1 MGKIGEAHRDAA
13 IYNTVLAKRMGCQNF
28 LLESVKTDIRRPPGS
43 TPTNVETDKET
54 LMIHGKVM
62 FIVLSKFKETHRS
75 GFRSL
80 LLKFILAVQF
90 AVVFSLS
97 AQGPATEVD
106 LTQAL
111 TLEQCIQVGLEK
123 STSMRNARLNLAIQE
138 LRVNTAR
145 ADYFPR
151 IFSTGAYDFSDR
163 IDFGFEPENYNLG
176 LGAQYTIWDNGQR
189 EGGFAQAKESLNAT
203 VSRNE
208 GIKQSLILQIT
219 EAYYDVL
226 QYQAL
231 VEVSEQNL
239 ARAQENTQRTKD
251 FVEAGSL
258 IPADIATAEVRE
270 GNNRLTLLNNQ
281 NLLQVAK
288 ARLPR
293 LLGLDPGVLITVAA
307 DESYR
312 LYQQRGTIERIEIPV
327 EEAIQIALDNRP
339 EFKETESQL
348 RSQEWALT
356 LAKLQRWPR
365 LNADVDYN
373 VNLDDYLR
381 ERENFSDFRSW
392 SAGVSLNF
400 TFFDGGILGNRV
412 KELAMQLEQTRENA
426 SDLERSV
433 ALDVRQTYLNLKR
446 SEAAVDISK
455 TQVVNARLSLDVIQG
470 RFDVDKAI
478 LLELLDAQTS
488 YAQALTD
495 EVNTFYDYKITQ
507 TRLQDAM
514 GVLQ

>member
-1 MGKIGEAHRDAA
+1 MGS
-13 IYNTVLAKRMGCQNF
+13 QNY
-28 LLESVKTDIRRPPGS
+28 LLE
-43 TPTNVETDKET
+43 NVEPTRGVRLEDTPINVGTDKEM
-54 LMIHGKVM
+54 LMIHRKNK
-62 FIVLSKFKETHRS
+62 FIVFSKIKGARRL

-80 LLKFILAVQF
+80 LLKFILTVQF
-90 AVVFSLS
+90 AVVFCVS
-97 AQGPATEVD
+97 AQEPVTEVD
-106 LTQAL
+106 LTQSL
-111 TLEQCIQVGLEK
+111 TLEQCIQVGLER

-138 LRVNTAR
+138 LRIKTAR

-151 IFSTGAYDFSDR
+151 IFSTGVYDFSDR
-163 IDFGFEPENYNLG
+163 IDFGFEPENYDLG
-176 LGAQYTIWDNGQR
+176 LSGQYTIWDNGQR

-231 VEVSEQNL
+231 VIVSEQNL

-258 IPADIATAEVRE
+258 IPADVATAEVRE
-270 GNNRLTLLNNQ
+270 GNNRFALLNNQ
-281 NLLQVAK
+281 NSLQIAK
-288 ARLPR
+288 ATLPR
-293 LLGLDPGVLITVAA
+293 LVGLDPGVLITVAQ
-307 DESYR
+307 DELYQ
-312 LYQQRGTIERIEIPV
+312 LYQQRGTIERVAMTV

-339 EFKETESQL
+339 EFKETQAQL
-348 RSQEWALT
+348 KSQEWSLT

-412 KELAMQLEQTRENA
+412 KELAMQLEQARENA
-426 SDLERSV
+426 SDLERAV
-433 ALDVRQTYLNLKR
+433 ALDVRQAYLNLKR
-446 SEAAVDISK
+446 GETAVDIAR
-455 TQVVNARLSLDVIQG
+455 TLVTNARLSLEVIQG

-495 EVNTFYDYKITQ
+495 EVNTFYDYKIAQ
-507 TRLQDAM
+507 TRLQNAI

>member
-1 MGKIGEAHRDAA
+1 
-13 IYNTVLAKRMGCQNF
+13 
-28 LLESVKTDIRRPPGS
+28 
-43 TPTNVETDKET
+43 
-54 LMIHGKVM
+54 MIHEKIK
-62 FIVLSKFKETHRS
+62 FTVLSKLTGS
-75 GFRSL
+75 QNL
-80 LLKFILAVQF
+80 LLEQMRRAGRQSRLLKAILIVQF
-90 AVVFSLS
+90 AVIFCVS
-97 AQGPATEVD
+97 AQQPTGEVD
-106 LTQAL
+106 LSQPL
-111 TLEQCIQVGLEK
+111 TLEQCIQIGLEK

-138 LRVNTAR
+138 LRVKTAR

-151 IFSTGAYDFSDR
+151 IFSNGNYDFSDR

-189 EGGFAQAKESLNAT
+189 EGGFAQAKESLTAT

-226 QYQAL
+226 QFQAL

-239 ARAQENTQRTKD
+239 ARSQEDTQRTKS

-258 IPADIATAEVRE
+258 IPADIATAELRE
-270 GNNRLTLLNNQ
+270 GNNRLTLLQNQ
-281 NLLQVAK
+281 NSLQVAQ

-293 LLGLDPGVLITVAA
+293 LLGLDPGVLITVTE
-307 DESYR
+307 DESFQ

-327 EEAIQIALDNRP
+327 EEAIQTALDNRP
-339 EFKETESQL
+339 EFQETQAQL
-348 RSQEWALT
+348 KSQEWSLT

-381 ERENFSDFRSW
+381 ERENFSDFRNW

-400 TFFDGGILGNRV
+400 TLFDGGILGNRV
-412 KELAMQLEQTRENA
+412 KELTMQLEQARENA

-433 ALDVRQTYLNLKR
+433 ALEVRQSYLNLKR
-446 SEAAVDISK
+446 SEESVDISK
-455 TQVVNARLSLDVIQG
+455 TQVINAQLSLEVIQG

-488 YAQALTD
+488 YAQALTN
-495 EVNTFYDYKITQ
+495 EVNTFYDYKIAQ

>member
-1 MGKIGEAHRDAA
+1 
-13 IYNTVLAKRMGCQNF
+13 
-28 LLESVKTDIRRPPGS
+28 
-43 TPTNVETDKET
+43 
-54 LMIHGKVM
+54 MIHGKNKL
-62 FIVLSKFKETHRS
+62 IALLKFTDFQDLLFKSARCA

-80 LLKFILAVQF
+80 LLKFILAIQF
-90 AVVFSLS
+90 AIVFCVN
-97 AQGPATEVD
+97 AQEPATEVD
-106 LTQAL
+106 LTQPL

-138 LRVNTAR
+138 LRVKNAR

-151 IFSTGAYDFSDR
+151 VFSTGAYDFSDR
-163 IDFGFEPENYNLG
+163 VDFGFEPENYDLG
-176 LGAQYTIWDNGQR
+176 LRGQYTIWDNGQR
-189 EGGFAQAKESLNAT
+189 EGGFAQAKESLSAT
-203 VSRNE
+203 ESRNE

-226 QYQAL
+226 QFQAL

-281 NLLQVAK
+281 NSLQVAQ

-293 LLGLDPGVLITVAA
+293 LLGLDPGVLLTVAA
-307 DESYR
+307 DESFQ
-312 LYQQRGTIERIEIPV
+312 LYQQRGTIERIQIPV
-327 EEAIQIALDNRP
+327 EEAIQVALDNRP
-339 EFKETESQL
+339 EFNETQAQL
-348 RSQEWALT
+348 KQQEWSLT

-365 LNADVDYN
+365 LNADADYN

-392 SAGVSLNF
+392 SLGVSLNF
-400 TFFDGGILGNRV
+400 TLFDGGILGNRV
-412 KELAMQLEQTRENA
+412 KELGMQLEQARENA

-433 ALDVRQTYLNLKR
+433 ALNVRQSYLNLKR
-446 SEAAVDISK
+446 SEAAVDIAK
-455 TQVVNARLSLDVIQG
+455 TQVINARLSLEVIQG

-478 LLELLDAQTS
+478 LLELLDAQTN

-495 EVNTFYDYKITQ
+495 EVNTFYDYKIAQ

>member
-1 MGKIGEAHRDAA
+1 
-13 IYNTVLAKRMGCQNF
+13 
-28 LLESVKTDIRRPPGS
+28 
-43 TPTNVETDKET
+43 
-54 LMIHGKVM
+54 MIHGKIK
-62 FIVLSKFKETHRS
+62 FTILSKLT
-75 GFRSL
+75 GFQNLLLKQTRRAGRQSL
-80 LLKFILAVQF
+80 LLKAILIVQF
-90 AVVFSLS
+90 AVVFSVS
-97 AQGPATEVD
+97 AQQPMDEVD
-106 LTQAL
+106 LSQPL
-111 TLEQCIQVGLEK
+111 TLEQCIQIGLEK

-138 LRVNTAR
+138 LRVKTAR

-151 IFSTGAYDFSDR
+151 IFSNGNYDFSDR

-189 EGGFAQAKESLNAT
+189 EGGFAQAKDSLSAT

-208 GIKQSLILQIT
+208 GIKQSVILQIT

-226 QYQAL
+226 QFQAL

-239 ARAQENTQRTKD
+239 ARAQEDTQRTKS

-258 IPADIATAEVRE
+258 IPADIATAELRE
-270 GNNRLTLLNNQ
+270 GNNRLTLLQNQ
-281 NLLQVAK
+281 NSLQIAK

-293 LLGLDPGVLITVAA
+293 LLGLDPGVLITVTE
-307 DESYR
+307 DESFQ

-339 EFKETESQL
+339 EFKETEAQL
-348 RSQEWALT
+348 RTQEWSLT
-356 LAKLQRWPR
+356 LSKLQRWPR

-392 SAGVSLNF
+392 RAGVSLNF
-400 TFFDGGILGNRV
+400 TLFDGGILGNRV
-412 KELAMQLEQTRENA
+412 KELTMQLEQARENA

-433 ALDVRQTYLNLKR
+433 ALDVRQSYLNLKR
-446 SEAAVDISK
+446 SEESVDISK
-455 TQVVNARLSLDVIQG
+455 TQVVNAQLSLEVIQG

-488 YAQALTD
+488 YAQALTN
-495 EVNTFYDYKITQ
+495 EVNTFYDYKIAQ